1 MDFNLDDGMID
12 GKSAM
17 TKFTRLALS
26 DPDIASVPIMIDSSK
41 FDVIEAGLQQCQGKC
56 VVNSISLKEGE
67 ADFLAKAKLI
77 QKYGAAVIIMA
88 FDEQGQAAELED
100 KVRICTRAYNLLR
113 GIDFIPEDIIFDLN
127 ILTIATGMEEHNN
140 YAKNF
145 ILAA

>member
-1 MDFNLDDGMID
+1 MID

-17 TKFTRLALS
+17 TKFTRMALS

-77 QKYGAAVIIMA
+77 QKYGAAVIVMA
-88 FDEQGQAAELED
+88 FDE
-100 KVRICTRAYNLLR
+100 
-113 GIDFIPEDIIFDLN
+113 
-127 ILTIATGMEEHNN
+127 
-140 YAKNF
+140 
-145 ILAA
+145 

>member
-1 MDFNLDDGMID
+1 MID

-41 FDVIEAGLQQCQGKC
+41 FEVIEAGLQQCQGKC

-88 FDEQGQAAELED
+88 FDEQGQAAELDD

-127 ILTIATGMEEHNN
+127 ILTIATGMEEHND

-145 ILAA
+145 IMGA